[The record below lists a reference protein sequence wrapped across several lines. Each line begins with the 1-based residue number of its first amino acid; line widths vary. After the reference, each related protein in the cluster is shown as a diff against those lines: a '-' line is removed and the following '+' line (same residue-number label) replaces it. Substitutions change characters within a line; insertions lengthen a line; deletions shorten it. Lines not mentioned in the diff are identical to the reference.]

1 MKIRCFFLALALAA
15 AALLAGCGET
25 TGTGGDYPAAL
36 MAGGVLYYSTG
47 QPVEGVA
54 EDAPAARVTAYTD
67 ALPTQDGE
75 NNFDRT
81 LRAEYTAVP
90 GGLAVRSGAEWILFE
105 PSAELTENQS

>member
-1 MKIRCFFLALALAA
+1 M
-15 AALLAGCGET
+15 LAGCGET

-47 QPVEGVA
+47 QPAEGVA
-54 EDAPAARVTAYTD
+54 EDAPAARVAAYTD

-81 LRAEYTAVP
+81 LQAEYTAVP

>member
-36 MAGGVLYYSTG
+36 MAGGILYYSTG
-47 QPVEGVA
+47 QPAEGVA

-81 LRAEYTAVP
+81 LRAEHTAVP
-90 GGLAVRSGAEWILFE
+90 GGLAVRSGAEWILFG

>member
-54 EDAPAARVTAYTD
+54 EDAPAARV
-67 ALPTQDGE
+67 PTQDGE

-105 PSAELTENQS
+105 PSAE